1 MITTLLHLFMK
12 QHTVCRIKQQAL
24 SFFALFN
31 ESVKVFFNKC
41 GTTRISIDILF

>member
-31 ESVKVFFNKC
+31 ESVKVFL
-41 GTTRISIDILF
+41 ISVELSELA

>member
-31 ESVKVFFNKC
+31 ESVKVFL
-41 GTTRISIDILF
+41 ISVELPELA